1 MIVVSVTENRFSR
14 DYLIME
20 KQYKGEENE
29 QQRIWN

>member
-29 QQRIWN
+29 